1 MIFMLRDQDY
11 QPYVT
16 HMEIMQ
22 ALIWSKM
29 STGLPIE
36 ISSAMKGQ
44 NFISFCRLDIDI
56 HRYVLEAIIN
66 NLKSMIVAGIYYYNC
81 YMDVI
86 YVCVCVCVCVCVFMC
101 VCVCVCMYIYATG

>member
-1 MIFMLRDQDY
+1 MICIPF
-11 QPYVT
+11 
-16 HMEIMQ
+16 MQ

-56 HRYVLEAIIN
+56 HRYDRSFRKSWVFACITHCEADKVL
-66 NLKSMIVAGIYYYNC
+66 
-81 YMDVI
+81 
-86 YVCVCVCVCVCVFMC
+86 F
-101 VCVCVCMYIYATG
+101 